1 MSRNQLSANV
11 LLTSTGPKHKVPTYL
26 HRSFVCFGH
35 RGACGYAPE
44 NTLRAFDLAIQQGVD
59 GIELDVQQ
67 VDDELLVFHDKTLNR
82 TTNGVGW
89 ITDFPV
95 SVLRTLDAGDGERI
109 PLLGEVL
116 TLVNQRVC
124 VNIEIKDHQS
134 AEAVASLVT
143 DCVQQ
148 HHWPYEALLISSFDF
163 DQLRRVHNANPA
175 IPLGVLCENNLDEA
189 LVFAE
194 EHAAFSMHPSL
205 TCVNESFVEQAHG
218 AGFKVYVF
226 TVNEL
231 ADVARM
237 IAWGVDGVF
246 SDVPDRVLAHLP
258 FMPS

>member
-1 MSRNQLSANV
+1 MS
-11 LLTSTGPKHKVPTYL
+11 TYL

-44 NTLRAFDLAIQQGVD
+44 NTLRAFDLAIQQGAQ

-67 VDDELLVFHDKTLNR
+67 VGNELLVFHDKTLNR
-82 TTNGVGW
+82 ITNGTGW
-89 ITDFPV
+89 VTDFPV
-95 SVLRTLDAGDGERI
+95 PVLRALDAGGGERI
-109 PLLGEVL
+109 PLLSEVL
-116 TLVNQRVC
+116 ALVNQRVC

-134 AEAVASLVT
+134 AEAVAHLVT
-143 DCVQQ
+143 HHVQQ
-148 HHWPYEALLISSFDF
+148 HQWSYEAFLVSSFDF

-175 IPLGVLCENNLDEA
+175 IPLGVLCENSLDEA
-189 LVFAE
+189 LAFAG
-194 EHAAFSMHPSL
+194 EHGAFSMHPSL

-226 TVNEL
+226 TVNER

-246 SDVPDRVLAHLP
+246 SDVPDQMLAYALRLL
-258 FMPS
+258 